1 MSEAV
6 HVEQLSGL
14 DLAYWAARAAGGE
27 RVHGVRLGGRDPSRQ
42 VVLDEF
48 DLIRAM
54 SEAGE
59 LTMHAGRV
67 TLSIP
72 DRGAITFAGLLHEAL
87 AQCFIAWRLGE
98 TIDNA
103 VT

>member
-1 MSEAV
+1 M
-6 HVEQLSGL
+6 
-14 DLAYWAARAAGGE
+14 
-27 RVHGVRLGGRDPSRQ
+27 RLGGSDQSRQ
-42 VVLDEF
+42 VVLNEF

-59 LTMHAGRV
+59 LTMRAGRV

-72 DRGAITFAGLLHEAL
+72 DRSAITFTGLLHEAL
-87 AQCFIAWRLGE
+87 ARCFIAWRLGE

-103 VT
+103 AT